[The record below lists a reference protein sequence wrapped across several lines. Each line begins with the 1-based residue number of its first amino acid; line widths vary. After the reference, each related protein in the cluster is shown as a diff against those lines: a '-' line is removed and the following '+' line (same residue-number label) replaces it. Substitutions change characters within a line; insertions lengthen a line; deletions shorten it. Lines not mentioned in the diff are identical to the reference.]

1 MWLFSYVVLFIEW
14 AEVCYI
20 WFSIFGRISM
30 SDIAQKLL
38 LDSAEDAEYIVAKV
52 GQEYRTSCG

>member
-1 MWLFSYVVLFIEW
+1 
-14 AEVCYI
+14 
-20 WFSIFGRISM
+20 M

-52 GQEYRTSCG
+52 RGVVLAAT